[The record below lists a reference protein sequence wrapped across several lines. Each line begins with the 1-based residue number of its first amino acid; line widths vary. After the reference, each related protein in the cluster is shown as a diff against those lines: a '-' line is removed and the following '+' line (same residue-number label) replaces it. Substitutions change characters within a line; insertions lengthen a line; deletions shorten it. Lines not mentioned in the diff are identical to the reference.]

1 MIEQASIETL
11 KSQLDVVDV
20 IANYIELKRTG
31 GNYKA
36 LCPFHEEATPS
47 FVISPSKQIFHCFGC
62 GAGGDAIKFVMEY
75 EKLSYP
81 EAIEKLAR
89 EYNFTLAYTKSS
101 NPNASNDRR
110 VLQQL
115 QSWFYKNLRGEFL
128 DYVKQ
133 RSISNA
139 SIEKFGIGYAPDSRE
154 VMHFLS
160 QNHLPMPACE
170 EVGVIAK
177 NESGGYYARFSKR
190 IMFPIYSANGQVV
203 GFGGRTVANHP
214 AKYINSPQTKLFN
227 KSRTLYGYNLAKQNI
242 YAKKQLIVTEGYID
256 VIMFHQAGL
265 DTAVASLGTALTRE
279 HLPLLSRGEPEVI
292 LAYDGD
298 DAGMQAALKASRL
311 LSSANFEGGVVLFDG
326 GKDPADMI
334 AEGREDEVKKMLASP
349 TPFFEFIIDTTL
361 AAYDLNNP
369 KQKENAFAEIKSF
382 VNTLSQFA
390 KDSYVPYAANALGVR
405 AAMFKDRKDASVQLR
420 RSMEKN
426 DPNEQSIIKT
436 VLENKALLD
445 LVLDVC
451 DPRMFSTH
459 KEAMAKLCAQEF
471 DDPALRAIE
480 VDQRIQTL
488 HENEL
493 TAALISILRR
503 YYERLLQQ
511 LPSMQMEFE
520 KKTKYLRNIKTKI
533 LPKLKAGQLVSYD
546 LLQV

>member
-115 QSWFYKNLRGEFL
+115 QSWFYKNLRGQFL

-133 RSISNA
+133 RGISSA

-265 DTAVASLGTALTRE
+265 DTAVASLGTALTRD
-279 HLPLLSRGEPEVI
+279 HLPLLSRGEPKVI

-298 DAGMQAALKASRL
+298 EAGVQAALKASRL
-311 LSSANFEGGVVLFDG
+311 LSSANFEGGVVLFEG

-334 AEGREDEVKKMLASP
+334 AEGREDEVKKMLSAP
-349 TPFFEFIIDTTL
+349 VPFFEFIIDTTL

-390 KDSYVPYAANALGVR
+390 KDSYIPYAANALGVR

-445 LVLDVC
+445 MVLDVC

-480 VDQRIQTL
+480 IDQRIQTL
-488 HENEL
+488 HESEL

-511 LPSMQMEFE
+511 LPAMQMEFE
-520 KKTKYLRNIKTKI
+520 TKTRYLRNIKTKI
-533 LPKLKAGQLVSYD
+533 LPKLKKGELISFDALG
-546 LLQV
+546 